1 MEKLEEAFNARNKKI
16 NKIEKIKD
24 LKTPQSV
31 IDNLKTICENGY
43 ENLDSNDSKYFLKC
57 YGIYDKGENSFMIRV
72 RVAAGQLNYEQAQ
85 MIGKLALEYGD
96 DYIDITTRQQIELR
110 YLKLENLYTV
120 LTSLESVGI
129 TTYQTG
135 VDNLRNIVT
144 DALDNISHDGVIH
157 TFPLVEKLQNI
168 FMKNNDYISTLPRK
182 FNTAILGSAT
192 NTCNIFGHDC
202 CFVLASK
209 DGEYGFNVYLGGR
222 VGMQAKCANIFVTED
237 TIELFFTT
245 LLQLFKE
252 FGFRD
257 NRNKNRLVFL
267 IQAVGMEVF
276 VSTLKQK
283 AKYEFQTAGVNL
295 VSSKSLAV
303 GNKIFQKD
311 NKISKK
317 IIVAAGITS
326 GSDFIDIS
334 NAAKI
339 HANGDLRLSYDQNI
353 YIINIDKNKYH
364 SLETNETIKKYSA
377 YDNIYFND
385 MIACAG
391 TKTCSFAVIPN
402 KSDAI
407 EMATYLQNEIPLDN
421 AKVRMNWSA
430 CIKGCGIHGIAD
442 IGFEGCKA
450 KDRDGNNCDGVH
462 ILLGGKITTQSKEA
476 SFFIKSLLITR
487 AKFYVKYLLLAYSE
501 LKNINESF
509 EEFETR
515 ILNQYSKQSLVF
527 YCMIN
532 YLLEIN
538 NLELFKLNNNIHTA
552 KNEGFEIFDFGV
564 KLYRLLTNETRYS
577 HIIDFNPTLK
587 NDIKADTISQINKD
601 VPKYINDIIYKM
613 TQFNKIKR
621 YQVFSEIIEDIKEL
635 NV

>member
-1 MEKLEEAFNARNKKI
+1 MKLLQEAFNARNKKQ
-16 NKIEKIKD
+16 NKIEKIKE
-24 LKTPQSV
+24 LKTPQCV

-43 ENLDSNDSKYFLKC
+43 KNLDVNDAKYFLKC
-57 YGIYDKGENSFMIRV
+57 YGIYDKGDNSFMIRV
-72 RVAAGQLNYEQAQ
+72 RIPAGQLNYEQSQ
-85 MIGKLALEYGD
+85 MIGKLALEFGD
-96 DYIDITTRQQIELR
+96 NYIDVTTRQQIELR
-110 YLKLENLYTV
+110 YLKLENLYTI

-144 DALDNISHDGVIH
+144 DALDNISHDSIIH
-157 TFPLVEKLQNI
+157 TLPLIEKLQDI
-168 FMKNNDYISTLPRK
+168 FMKNDDYISTLPRK

-202 CFVLASK
+202 CFALASK

-222 VGMQAKCANIFVTED
+222 VGMQAQCADIFVTEEN
-237 TIELFFTT
+237 IELFFTT
-245 LLQLFKE
+245 LLDLFKE

-267 IQAVGMEVF
+267 IQAVGMEAF
-276 VSTLKQK
+276 IIALKEK
-283 AKYEFQTAGVNL
+283 ASCSFQTAGVNL
-295 VSSKSLAV
+295 ISSKSLVV

-311 NKISKK
+311 NQLSKK

-326 GSDFIDIS
+326 GSDLIELSDC
-334 NAAKI
+334 
-339 HANGDLRLSYDQNI
+339 ANKYASGDLRLSYDQNI
-353 YIINIDKNKYH
+353 YIINIHKSNYTKLDQNPI
-364 SLETNETIKKYSA
+364 IKKYSS
-377 YDNIYFND
+377 YNNIYFND

-407 EMATYLQNEIPLDN
+407 NMATYLQNEVPLID

-450 KDRDGNNCDGVH
+450 KDSEGHNCDGVH
-462 ILLGGKITTQSKEA
+462 ILIGGKITTKAIEA
-476 SFFIKSLLITR
+476 SYFIKSVPVTR
-487 AKFYVKYLLLAYSE
+487 AKYYVKYLLLAYSQLKE
-501 LKNINESF
+501 LNESF

-515 ILNQYSKQSLVF
+515 VLKQYSKQSLVF

-538 NLELFKLNNNIHTA
+538 NLEMLKLNENVNTA
-552 KNEGFEIFDFGV
+552 KNEGFEIFDFGI
-564 KLYRLLTNETRYS
+564 KLYRLLTNESRYKN
-577 HIIDFNPTLK
+577 IIDFTPTIN
-587 NDIKADTISQINKD
+587 NDIKDNNIALINKD
-601 VPKYINDIIYKM
+601 VTQYINDIIYKM
-613 TQFNKIKR
+613 TEFNKDKR
-621 YQVFSEIIEDIKEL
+621 YQVFSEIIEDIKAL